1 MARESK
7 CNEIVQM
14 LSHSISTIPPDTT
27 TYTQH
32 NPTLFAEFSFP
43 TILPPMSSSVSTRA
57 SFVGSREMT
66 SEERKRALAAR
77 NQLSKGDEDGS
88 QIIEGYQLLDV
99 RL

>member
-7 CNEIVQM
+7 CHEIVQM
-14 LSHSISTIPPDTT
+14 PPYSISTIPPNTT
-27 TYTQH
+27 THKQY
-32 NPTLFAEFSFP
+32 NPTLFAEFPFP
-43 TILPPMSSSVSTRA
+43 TILPPMSGSVSTRA

-66 SEERKRALAAR
+66 SEERNRALAAR
-77 NQLSKGDEDGS
+77 NQLSKGNEDGS

>member
-1 MARESK
+1 MARESGLQ
-7 CNEIVQM
+7 EIVPGIHHSNSAM
-14 LSHSISTIPPDTT
+14 LLDRTTHKHSNT
-27 TYTQH
+27 
-32 NPTLFAEFSFP
+32 TLFDENPFP
-43 TILPPMSSSVSTRA
+43 TILAPMSSSVVTRA

-77 NQLSKGDEDGS
+77 NQLLKGDEDWS